1 MRPFSYAA
9 PRDIRSAHRL
19 IGSEAMFIAGGT
31 DMLQLLQ
38 EDVIAPAR
46 LIDISGLPFRGIDVH
61 PEGAIIGAMAHL
73 SDVADDSRIR
83 TGWPALAQAL
93 TETAS
98 AQVRNMATAGGN
110 LLQRTRCLYFRDG
123 AAPCNKREP
132 GSGCGAWDGQNR
144 MNAVLG
150 GSRQCIAAYPGD
162 MAVALT
168 ALDADLVLHGPD
180 GERRIK
186 ISELYR
192 EPGGTPH
199 VDTTLR
205 RGEIITAIT
214 LAADRLAGRSCFVKV
229 RDRATFE
236 WALASAAVAMELH
249 DGRVSAVRIVAG
261 GVAARPW
268 RLPRVEQRLT
278 GQVLGLET
286 ARRASQLAAKGAE
299 PRPGNAFKVPLVC
312 RVVERAVLRAGG
324 LA

>member
-1 MRPFSYAA
+1 M
-9 PRDIRSAHRL
+9 
-19 IGSEAMFIAGGT
+19 
-31 DMLQLLQ
+31 
-38 EDVIAPAR
+38 AR
-46 LIDISGLPFRGIDVH
+46 
-61 PEGAIIGAMAHL
+61 L

-93 TETAS
+93 AETAS
-98 AQVRNMATAGGN
+98 PQVRNMATIGGN
-110 LLQRTRCLYFRDG
+110 LLQRTRCLYFRDT
-123 AAPCNKREP
+123 AAPCNKRQP

-144 MNAVLG
+144 INAVLG

-168 ALDADLVLHGPD
+168 ALDAELVLHGPD

-186 ISELYR
+186 AGELHR

-214 LAADRLAGRSCFVKV
+214 LSSDRLARRSCFVKV

-236 WALASAAVAMELH
+236 WALASAAVALAL
-249 DGRVSAVRIVAG
+249 DNGRVSAVRIVAG
-261 GVAARPW
+261 GVATRPW
-268 RLPRVEQRLT
+268 RLPRVERKLA
-278 GQVLGLET
+278 GRALDLET
-286 ARRASQLAAKGAE
+286 VRRAAQLAAEGAE
-299 PRPGNAFKVPLVC
+299 PRPGNAFKVPLLC
-312 RVVERAVLRAGG
+312 RVVERAVLKAGG